1 MSGAVDE
8 LAALLPQP
16 HVLRL
21 GQRVLEITPIRV
33 NEIQAFS
40 RAIAP
45 MAEALQGLALGGAA
59 GPAGPAHWLTLV
71 SEHTASVVQAVAVA
85 TRTPKEWVE
94 ELTVGE
100 LILLATVVVEVN
112 ADFLLQVWTQQA
124 WPVLSNLVSKLL
136 AKVAPQA
143 EEGVPEGHP
152 EILAMTSAIPT
163 MPGATPSSA

>member
-16 HVLRL
+16 HVVRF

-45 MAEALQGLALGGAA
+45 MAEALQGLAVGGAA
-59 GPAGPAHWLTLV
+59 GPAGPDHWLTLI
-71 SEHTASVVQAVAVA
+71 SEHTTSVVQAVAVA
-85 TRTPKEWVE
+85 TRSTKEWVE
-94 ELTVGE
+94 ELTVVE
-100 LILLATVVVEVN
+100 LLLLATKVVEVN

-124 WPVLSNLVSKLL
+124 WPAVSKLL

-143 EEGVPEGHP
+143 EEGVLEGQ
-152 EILAMTSAIPT
+152 SAEQATTFGAPT
-163 MPGATPSSA
+163 MPGVTPSNA